1 MCVGYTTCMSTPEN
15 SREEHDSL
23 QSHALEPEVDE
34 RDQHETDDGPDEVE
48 TDSDSAHQEA
58 R

>member
-1 MCVGYTTCMSTPEN
+1 MSTPEN

-23 QSHALEPEVDE
+23 QSHALEAEVDE
-34 RDQHETDDGPDEVE
+34 RDQHETDDGPDQVE